1 MDSVC
6 IVKNGIIEKLPD
18 NVIDTNSWSLIPNI
32 DNFLTNEISYTKLNQ
47 NGIKLISDEN
57 ILGYDIKKMILV
69 KKGTNTVIS
78 NFNSTKTYTRILFD
92 NDFLHKSKKFELNDI
107 ILI

>member
-18 NVIDTNSWSLIPNI
+18 NVIDTNSWSIVPNI
-32 DNFLTNEISYTKLNQ
+32 DNCLTNELSYTKLNQ

-69 KKGTNTVIS
+69 KKGAKTIIE
-78 NFNSTKTYTRILFD
+78 NFNSNKTYTRILF
-92 NDFLHKSKKFELNDI
+92 NNNFLQKFELNDI